1 MTVHYIDS
9 ELVKKLLLEV
19 HNADIN
25 MIRYSPLLLLVA
37 IISIATPTSASIFL
51 STRSLTNLGLQKSST
66 QSSSSSTDDAIFH
79 RRRQLSRALQQQKSR
94 GINTDGKLSH
104 PLAMAIPGNGVAEQ
118 VVSIAFF
125 F

>member
-1 MTVHYIDS
+1 
-9 ELVKKLLLEV
+9 
-19 HNADIN
+19 

-51 STRSLTNLGLQKSST
+51 STRSLTNLGLQQTS
-66 QSSSSSTDDAIFH
+66 QSSSSSDDAIFH
-79 RRRQLSRALQQQKSR
+79 RRRQLSRALQQQKAR

-118 VVSIAFF
+118 VVSIRYLLMFLV
-125 F
+125 

>member
-51 STRSLTNLGLQKSST
+51 STRSLTNLGLQKTSST
-66 QSSSSSTDDAIFH
+66 QSSSDDAIFH

-118 VVSIAFF
+118 VVCSIAFF
-125 F
+125 